1 MSRSRSR
8 LIDYE
13 SARMAGSENTKG
25 RTNVR
30 PFSFSDPMNYRI
42 RDWPV
47 RERPRE
53 RLYAAGAQAL
63 STRELLGIVVGS
75 GTEACSAVDVAG
87 ALLQCS
93 DGSLRRM
100 GSLALADIQ
109 KVPGIGP
116 AVAARVLASLELG
129 RRMARESAA
138 DRPRIQGPA
147 DVYELC
153 APALRDLRQEEFRI
167 LLLTTQHAVL
177 RELVITRGTLDAS
190 VVHPREVF
198 RAAISESAA
207 AVILV
212 HNHPSG
218 DPSPSREDR
227 DVTDQ
232 LAGAGRLVGIP
243 VLDHVVVGD
252 GRYVSFVEM
261 GLLNP

>member
-1 MSRSRSR
+1 
-8 LIDYE
+8 
-13 SARMAGSENTKG
+13 
-25 RTNVR
+25 
-30 PFSFSDPMNYRI
+30 MNYRI

-53 RLYAAGAQAL
+53 RLHAAGAHAL
-63 STRELLGIVVGS
+63 STRELLGLLIGS
-75 GTEACSAVDVAG
+75 GTETGSAVDVAG
-87 ALLQCS
+87 ALLHAS
-93 DGSLRRM
+93 DGSLRRVAM
-100 GSLALADIQ
+100 LSLKDVQ
-109 KVPGIGP
+109 RVPGIGP
-116 AVAARVLASLELG
+116 AVAARILAAMELG
-129 RRMARESAA
+129 RRMARETAA
-138 DRPRIQGPA
+138 ERPRIQGPA

-153 APALRDLRQEEFRI
+153 APGLRDLLQEEFRI
-167 LLLTTQHAVL
+167 LLLNTQHAVI
-177 RELVITRGTLDAS
+177 REMLITRGTLDAS

-218 DPSPSREDR
+218 DPAPSREDR

-232 LAGAGRLVGIP
+232 LAAAGRLVGIP

-261 GLLNP
+261 GLLNAQG